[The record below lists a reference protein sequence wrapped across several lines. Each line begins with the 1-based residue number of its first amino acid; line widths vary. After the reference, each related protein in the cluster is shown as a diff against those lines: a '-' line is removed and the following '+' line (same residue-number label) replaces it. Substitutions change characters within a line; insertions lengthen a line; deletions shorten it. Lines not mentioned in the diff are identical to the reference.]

1 MRNMF
6 KFSLGLVMV
15 SALALTGCRTTQEA
29 LAIGDAAE
37 RNPGPCPRAFA
48 LYDAARIVEFTGE
61 TETFANVGFTGEVAK
76 VRSLCRYYG
85 TRPIEGDIEVT
96 FDLGRGPSAN
106 GNTATYEYFV
116 AATRKN
122 IAVMNKQVFPLTV
135 TFPAGEDRVRV
146 TETVANY
153 VIPRANEGT
162 SGENFELIVGFVVT
176 QKQRAFNSEGKRF
189 RVSVGQN

>member
-6 KFSLGLVMV
+6 KFSLGLFMV
-15 SALALTGCRTTQEA
+15 STLALTGCRTTQEA
-29 LAIGDAAE
+29 LAIGEAAE

-48 LYDAARIVEFTGE
+48 LYDVARIVEFTGE
-61 TETFANVGFTGEVAK
+61 KETFANVGFTGEVAN

-85 TRPIEGDIEVT
+85 SRPIEGDIEVT
-96 FDLGRGPSAN
+96 FDFGRGPSAN
-106 GNTATYEYFV
+106 GDTATYEYFV

-153 VIPRANEGT
+153 SIPRANEGT

-176 QKQRAFNSEGKRF
+176 QKQRAFNAEGKRF